1 MHLAEGFPPLRAGLL
16 FSWSHCSVVRF
27 TTALLDLIALCAVRL
42 VVSLSRSDLHAMT
55 SATTFVQWPDR
66 CRPGRAS
73 FCLFP
78 LKMTKTKDLGI
89 GGRACTAIK
98 GSNLGR
104 QEKGRP
110 SVCSFLPFLNLYSR
124 QLLPFA
130 AHSVVP
136 VHKCT
141 VGIFAPRPNM
151 QFEYRRN
158 AVAVRATHELEG
170 LAFE

>member
-1 MHLAEGFPPLRAGLL
+1 MPSLERRRSCNGLTVAGQ
-16 FSWSHCSVVRF
+16 
-27 TTALLDLIALCAVRL
+27 AVP
-42 VVSLSRSDLHAMT
+42 RS
-55 SATTFVQWPDR
+55 
-66 CRPGRAS
+66 AS
-73 FCLFP
+73 FLENDQ
-78 LKMTKTKDLGI
+78 DLGI

-110 SVCSFLPFLNLYSR
+110 SVCSFLLFLTLYSR
-124 QLLPFA
+124 QLLPFT